1 MKVEQLNKDTVWSA
15 KIKKSDLGNK
25 SEKEINEMIVELNLA
40 FQAICWH
47 HGLHN

>member
-1 MKVEQLNKDTVWSA
+1 MAKATLKENVVWEA
-15 KIKKSDLGNK
+15 RIRKSDLGEK

-40 FQAICWH
+40 FQAICWA